1 MSNPD
6 TSQTEPEPSHPA
18 ERAPAEQVVR
28 QVELSAPVDVV
39 WAVLTDPDELAEW
52 MGGEVDLALAPG
64 AVGRVTDPDGTVRQV
79 LITDVE
85 PGERLAWY
93 WWSDDDELSSV
104 ELVLE
109 PLDGERT
116 RIRVTETMT
125 ADVEP
130 SGHEARFDGLVIDG
144 FSPLL
149 EGDGS
154 GGSSGGSIDGERG
167 PIAPQASV
175 RSFALAGV

>member
-1 MSNPD
+1 MPNSD
-6 TSQTEPEPSHPA
+6 TSQIQPDEI
-18 ERAPAEQVVR
+18 ERE
-28 QVELSAPVDVV
+28 VELSAPVDVV

-52 MGGEVDLALAPG
+52 LGGEVDLELEPG
-64 AVGRVTDPDGTVRQV
+64 SVGRVTEPDGTVRQV
-79 LITDVE
+79 LVTDVE
-85 PGERLAWY
+85 PGRRLGWH

-109 PLDGERT
+109 PLDGDRT
-116 RIRVTETMT
+116 RIRVTETIT

-130 SGHEARFDGLVIDG
+130 TLIDG

-149 EGDGS
+149 GGTIGDVI
-154 GGSSGGSIDGERG
+154 GGGFAGG

-175 RSFALAGV
+175 RPLALAGV